1 MSSTLRCQ
9 VNNSGINCLFQSRA
23 INSLWTSNRCY
34 NFMELINY
42 SLSLFLFFFKK
53 RHFLWGWLCG
63 SGSFKPS
70 FKPALIPL
78 FLCGNT
84 DRFIFFSPL
93 LLDCLFCVLSCLV
106 NDLISYRTSRC
117 IMLGW
122 GMQQTVLS
130 DCSRNA
136 RLIFSG

>member
-34 NFMELINY
+34 SFLELINY

-53 RHFLWGWLCG
+53 RRFLWGWLCG

-93 LLDCLFCVLSCLV
+93 LLDYLFSLLRRLV
-106 NDLISYRTSRC
+106 KDLISYRASGCVT
-117 IMLGW
+117 LGLS
-122 GMQQTVLS
+122 MQQTVLS